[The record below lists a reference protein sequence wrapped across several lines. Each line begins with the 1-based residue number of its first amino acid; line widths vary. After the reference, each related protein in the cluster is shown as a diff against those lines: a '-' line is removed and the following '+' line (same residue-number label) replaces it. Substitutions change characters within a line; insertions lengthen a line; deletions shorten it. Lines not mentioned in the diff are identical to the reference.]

1 MSIRSLIPSLWS
13 DENGKDV
20 FHDLQSEVDR
30 VFHQFRNLSPMSL
43 GEPNA
48 LPDFSKLIPKI
59 NVAETE
65 NQYEV
70 EVELPG
76 VKQEDVNVTV
86 QNQAITIEGHKK
98 QESKQEKKDYRIVER
113 SEGSFKRVIPMG
125 FDIEDK
131 NVDAKFKDGV
141 LVIAVTKPAELTQ
154 KARKIEVKKGET
166 A

>member
-1 MSIRSLIPSLWS
+1 MSIRSLMPSLWS
-13 DENGKDV
+13 SDNGKDV

-30 VFHQFRNLSPMSL
+30 VFHQFRHLTPMSL
-43 GEPNA
+43 SAPET
-48 LPDFSKLIPKI
+48 LPELSKLIPKI

-86 QNQAITIEGHKK
+86 QDQSLVIEGHKK
-98 QESKQEKKDYRIVER
+98 EESKQDRKDYRIVER
-113 SEGSFKRVIPMG
+113 SEGSFKRVIALG
-125 FDIEDK
+125 FDIEEKD
-131 NVDAKFKDGV
+131 VDANFKDGV
-141 LVIAVTKPAELTQ
+141 LTVALTKPADLVK
-154 KARKIEVKKGET
+154 KARKIEVKKGEP